1 MGFNRGEWSELYTFL
16 HLLIN
21 PNLEIVDEHLKLIN
35 NSTFQVM
42 QIELEDKTRYKI
54 QKDNNIT
61 KIRASGVKKVYLID
75 NLKEEKD
82 ILLDK
87 ILNHKKSKGSFEIK
101 EIQPLIDD
109 LLDGHKFKGKSKA
122 KGDLEAEVLDRK
134 RGSSFDLKYNIKSS
148 LGSSATLLNASSHTN
163 FIYEV
168 SNIDDN
174 IMNQNNAI
182 KGRKKLLERASFL
195 QNSDAVIEFIK
206 VQSDTFSY
214 NLKMVDSNLDKILA
228 DMLYLSYIKNEKDI
242 QKLIALTVKNEDEYN
257 FYKKKIADFANAVTF
272 GMRASERWNGTNE
285 VNGGIIIV
293 TKTGEVY
300 LLDLIYFKTVVD
312 KYLIDNIKLDSPS
325 STRYKMFEIYKESG
339 RYYFKLNLQVRFK

>member
-1 MGFNRGEWSELYTFL
+1 MGFNKGEWSELYTFL

-35 NSTFQVM
+35 NNTFQVV
-42 QIELEDKTRYKI
+42 QIKLEDKTRYKI
-54 QKDNNIT
+54 QKDNNIS
-61 KIRASGVKKVYLID
+61 KIRASGVKKIYLID
-75 NLKEEKD
+75 NIKQEKN

-87 ILNHKKSKGSFEIK
+87 ILKHKKSKGSFEIK

-109 LLDGHKFKGKSKA
+109 LLDGHKFKGKSKV

-182 KGRKKLLERASFL
+182 KGRKKLLERANFL
-195 QNSDAVIEFIK
+195 QNSGAIIEFIK
-206 VQSDTFSY
+206 VQSDTFLVSPIKTEASY
-214 NLKMVDSNLDKILA
+214 QAS
-228 DMLYLSYIKNEKDI
+228 I
-242 QKLIALTVKNEDEYN
+242 QPINN
-257 FYKKKIADFANAVTF
+257 
-272 GMRASERWNGTNE
+272 
-285 VNGGIIIV
+285 II
-293 TKTGEVY
+293 T
-300 LLDLIYFKTVVD
+300 
-312 KYLIDNIKLDSPS
+312 
-325 STRYKMFEIYKESG
+325 
-339 RYYFKLNLQVRFK
+339 